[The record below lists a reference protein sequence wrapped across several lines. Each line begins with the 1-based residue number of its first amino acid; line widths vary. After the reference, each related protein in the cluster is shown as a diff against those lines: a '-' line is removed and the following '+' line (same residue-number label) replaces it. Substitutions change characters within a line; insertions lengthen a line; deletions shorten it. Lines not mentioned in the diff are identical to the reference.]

1 MGRYIASVSESDNE
15 QWYIKFPDRT
25 NLFQVSSL
33 KQRHFNAIRLTNY
46 VHNVLIRNS
55 RKMPRVF
62 SLIKK
67 GFGFKNR
74 SIGYICCKDNKYLIC
89 FTKQSVFQIESDTT
103 LCDKVCQWLAA
114 VLCFSLGTRVSST
127 NKTDHHDV
135 TEILLKVALP
145 PQIES
150 AHVQLE
156 IDKLIYIVH
165 ILRLFFWWYF
175 HRQYI
180 LHRRYFTF

>member
-1 MGRYIASVSESDNE
+1 
-15 QWYIKFPDRT
+15 
-25 NLFQVSSL
+25 
-33 KQRHFNAIRLTNY
+33 
-46 VHNVLIRNS
+46 
-55 RKMPRVF
+55 MPRVF

-114 VLCFSLGTRVSST
+114 DRCFSLGTRVSST
-127 NKTDHHDV
+127 NKTDHHDIP
-135 TEILLKVALP
+135 EILLKVAFP

-150 AHVQLE
+150 AHVKLE
-156 IDKLIYIVH
+156 IDKLIYI
-165 ILRLFFWWYF
+165 Y
-175 HRQYI
+175 
-180 LHRRYFTF
+180 